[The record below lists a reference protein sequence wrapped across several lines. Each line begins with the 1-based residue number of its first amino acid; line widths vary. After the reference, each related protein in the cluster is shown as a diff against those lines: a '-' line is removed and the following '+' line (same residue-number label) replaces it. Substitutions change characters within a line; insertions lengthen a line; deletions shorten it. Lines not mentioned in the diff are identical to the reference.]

1 MNKLYSSNHLATNL
15 HIHIIIVIIV
25 IIIVVIVV
33 IIVIIVVD
41 IVDHLHRNSEEG
53 FDKCQERKYCKRFWT
68 TR

>member
-1 MNKLYSSNHLATNL
+1 MVIDL

-41 IVDHLHRNSEEG
+41 IVDHLHRNSKKG
-53 FDKCQERKYCKRFWT
+53 FDECQERKYCKRFRT
-68 TR
+68 TS